1 MTGIINSATRVKT
14 IIQPHPLGSDGDVQ
28 MEASGAGTGLEA
40 TPAQDD
46 TAGGSSG
53 DCAIRDVRKNDP
65 CAFPAVPLLFLFCP
79 LWYLTGSLMIPFGVF
94 ETSESEI
101 DSPHARTAG
110 CAVSL
115 GATATYRFTSSGQR
129 HAMGVRLGRNSVPP
143 SSFIYRAVLILRRR
157 VRLALL
163 GSHLFW
169 FELSLPVVQQQTCTI
184 GRSSRDVARLS
195 TCQKFDR
202 SKPERANVSVSLSRM
217 PVV

>member
-1 MTGIINSATRVKT
+1 VFSERLRNFEPFTKSKEAWELTRSSDSDAGMTGTINSATRVKT

-53 DCAIRDVRKNDP
+53 DCAIRDVQKNDP

-101 DSPHARTAG
+101 DSPHVRAAG

-143 SSFIYRAVLILRRR
+143 SSFIYKGGINSPIFGFKFLR
-157 VRLALL
+157 
-163 GSHLFW
+163 SQ
-169 FELSLPVVQQQTCTI
+169 ESQEP
-184 GRSSRDVARLS
+184 
-195 TCQKFDR
+195 
-202 SKPERANVSVSLSRM
+202 
-217 PVV
+217 